1 MEGSSW
7 LTAWQSQSQSKK
19 ITVLVEVTQP
29 KPEQFEEYDRVIKD
43 QLDMAIIERADQ
55 SEKAQPCHQIHYL
68 PHHCVVRE
76 DKSTTKLRIV
86 YNASARENRPA
97 LNDCLHTGPPLTPE
111 MLDILIRFK
120 VQPIALV
127 ADIEKAFLMIAVK
140 DEDRELFEW
149 WVVQVLDTCVKRRR
163 SNAHTTERT
172 QSDSKLL
179 WSYGL
184 TNLTNYCSNE
194 DSSARYLQGIW
205 KSYQSHQRHEWN
217 LPVQGNALQLVSTG
231 NT

>member
-1 MEGSSW
+1 M
-7 LTAWQSQSQSKK
+7 
-19 ITVLVEVTQP
+19 TQP

-140 DEDRELFEW
+140 DEDRELFE
-149 WVVQVLDTCVKRRR
+149 
-163 SNAHTTERT
+163 
-172 QSDSKLL
+172 
-179 WSYGL
+179 
-184 TNLTNYCSNE
+184 
-194 DSSARYLQGIW
+194 
-205 KSYQSHQRHEWN
+205 
-217 LPVQGNALQLVSTG
+217 
-231 NT
+231 